1 MTNNTIFDDVFRT
14 MAVRMVEY
22 DFAIA
27 LEHRKKVDGRYCVEF
42 PRSCVLYLR
51 NGKRT
56 PDFLE
61 VELILPDS
69 QMCVYRV
76 PTVKVENYTK
86 DSIFEKKLLMLLP
99 FYIMR
104 YEKVADIIEKD
115 SEKLQRLLSEY
126 EDIRNKLGKEISI
139 SGRAEL
145 YTDLNRLI
153 MFSGIKKKFGK
164 ELARLWVEKFCSW
177 NLRGFARKEWRL
189 EKRKEKRKEK
199 QRVKRD

>member
-1 MTNNTIFDDVFRT
+1 
-14 MAVRMVEY
+14 
-22 DFAIA
+22 
-27 LEHRKKVDGRYCVEF
+27 
-42 PRSCVLYLR
+42 
-51 NGKRT
+51 
-56 PDFLE
+56 
-61 VELILPDS
+61 
-69 QMCVYRV
+69 MCVYRV
-76 PTVKVENYTK
+76 PTVKVEHYTK

-104 YEKVADIIEKD
+104 YEKSADIIEKD

-139 SGRAEL
+139 SGRSEL

-153 MFSGIKKKFGK
+153 IRISDYVSGIKKKFGK

-189 EKRKEKRKEK
+189 EKRKEK
-199 QRVKRD
+199 QRVKQD